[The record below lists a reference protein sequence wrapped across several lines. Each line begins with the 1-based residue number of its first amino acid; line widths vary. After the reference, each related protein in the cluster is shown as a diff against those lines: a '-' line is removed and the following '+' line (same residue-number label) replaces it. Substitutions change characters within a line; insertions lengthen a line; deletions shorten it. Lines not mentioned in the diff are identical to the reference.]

1 MTVRRLMARL
11 AAPLVVL
18 HAGASPAQGFDP
30 SHAAWD
36 ALLKKHVVVISG
48 GKASQLDYAGMA
60 RDRAALRAY
69 LESLASVREAEF
81 GGWTKP
87 RRMAFLVN
95 AYNAF
100 MVEKVL
106 TRYPDI
112 RSVWD
117 FGKIFGNPFR
127 DDFFSLFGRRFTLD
141 GIEHDLLRKPGAY
154 DEPRVHYA
162 VNCASI
168 GCPMLREEAYV
179 AERLGAQ
186 LAEQERR
193 FLSDRSRNRYDPRT
207 GRLEVSRIFDWYR
220 DDWERGARGFDGGTP
235 PIGSRAEYFA
245 RFAGLLADEP
255 GDRKRIV
262 EHKAEIGFLDYD
274 WALNDRR

>member
-1 MTVRRLMARL
+1 MAWL
-11 AAPLVVL
+11 VAPLVAL
-18 HAGASPAQGFDP
+18 HAGAASAQGFD
-30 SHAAWD
+30 HAHATWD

-48 GKASQLDYAGMA
+48 GRASQLRYADMA
-60 RDRAALRAY
+60 RDRAALKSY
-69 LESLASVREAEF
+69 LESLASVREADF

-87 RRMAFLVN
+87 QRMAFLVN

-100 MVEKVL
+100 MVEKIL

-112 RSVWD
+112 ASVWD

-154 DEPRVHYA
+154 DEPRVHFA
-162 VNCASI
+162 VNCASV

-186 LAEQERR
+186 LEEQARR
-193 FLSDRSRNRYDPRT
+193 FLSDRSRNRYNPKS
-207 GRLEVSRIFDWYR
+207 GKLEVSKIFDWYK
-220 DDWERGARGFDGGTP
+220 DDWERGARGFDGSTP
-235 PIGSRAEYFA
+235 AVTSRAEYFA
-245 RFAGLLADEP
+245 RYARLLADDPQEQ
-255 GDRKRIV
+255 RRITGQQ
-262 EHKAEIGFLDYD
+262 AEIDLREYD
-274 WALNDRR
+274 WSLNDARRP